1 MDERKD
7 CALGDLRL
15 ILGLLL
21 QHLARLLDEAG
32 GLVAVE
38 RDLLPLQAH
47 VGLAEGEGV
56 DVGLLVEIREAVV
69 DEAVRAGQGISC
81 LSDETGRRD

>member
-7 CALGDLRL
+7 CASGDLRL

-32 GLVAVE
+32 RLAAVE

-56 DVGLLVEIREAVV
+56 HVGLLVEVREAVV
-69 DEAVRAGQGISC
+69 DEAVRAGEVVGF
-81 LSDETGRRD
+81 LNGERGRRD